1 MVNPRAWLAEGI
13 ATYALVF
20 FGPLSIIVAIAYF
33 GEGLSPITVLFISLA
48 HGGTIGIMIYAF
60 GHISGAHINP
70 AVTIPMMI
78 VREIPVKDGIG
89 YIACQVAGAIAAAA
103 TLLAIFPKLG
113 MDVNLGTQPGPG
125 EILNNSAAS
134 GFAVEAV
141 LTFFL
146 LVTICMTAAHKKASA
161 GWAGFAIGGM
171 VFLIHLVGIPLTG
184 ASVNAGQNLRPRP
197 GLRLLG
203 VPLDVLGGPDS
214 GRDNRCGPDEVH
226 LPEQGQPGS
235 LTGVFRQLLY

>member
-1 MVNPRAWLAEGI
+1 MVNPRAILAEGI

-20 FGPLSIIVAIAYF
+20 FGPLSIIVSLAYF
-33 GEGLSPITVLFISLA
+33 GEGLSTISVLFISLA
-48 HGGTIGIMIYAF
+48 HGGIIGIMIYAF

-78 VREIPVKDGIG
+78 VRELPVKDGIG
-89 YIACQVAGAIAAAA
+89 YIAAQITGAIIAAA
-103 TLLAIFPKLG
+103 TLWTIFPELG
-113 MDVNLGTQPGPG
+113 QKVNFGTQGGPSD
-125 EILNNSAAS
+125 ILNQSVAS

-171 VFLIHLVGIPLTG
+171 VFLIHLVGVPLTG
-184 ASVNAGQNLRPRP
+184 ASVNPART
-197 GLRLLG
+197 LG
-203 VPLDVLGGPDS
+203 PALISGSWEFHWMYWAAPLVGGIIAVVLMKYIYLNKTD
-214 GRDNRCGPDEVH
+214 
-226 LPEQGQPGS
+226 
-235 LTGVFRQLLY
+235 